1 MKLII
6 KSIIVCAVITASIYL
21 TYNKREAAPLLLE
34 NIEALASGES
44 GGETS
49 CIGNGSVDCP
59 VFNIKVYRV
68 YTYYSLPHE

>member
-21 TYNKREAAPLLLE
+21 TYNKKVATPLLLD

-44 GGETS
+44 GSEIS
-49 CIGNGSVDCP
+49 CIGYGSVDCP
-59 VFNIKVYRV
+59 ISSIKVWSVSEYF
-68 YTYYSLPHE
+68 SLRNE